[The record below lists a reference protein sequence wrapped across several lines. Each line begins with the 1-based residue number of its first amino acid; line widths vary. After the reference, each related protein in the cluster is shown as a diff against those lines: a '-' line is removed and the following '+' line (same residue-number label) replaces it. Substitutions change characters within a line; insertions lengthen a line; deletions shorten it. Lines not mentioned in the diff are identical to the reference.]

1 MPCVEDVFEHTGLV
15 ALFLLKY
22 RQEHQNYHLNAH
34 VHKHNIKQC
43 FSLCIPPSPSQL
55 LLY

>member
-15 ALFLLKY
+15 ALLLLKY
-22 RQEHQNYHLNAH
+22 HQEHQNYHLNAH
-34 VHKHNIKQC
+34 VHNHNIKQC
-43 FSLCIPPSPSQL
+43 FSLCIPPSPSHL